1 MHRLYMQLRVLES
14 KLARLVIQLN
24 DELKEKRASVGLS
37 QALNDCTWLLDE
49 VEKTMAKRDAIY
61 AAVEQQEADEKG
73 DGNGGDGAGPSS
85 PPSAGM

>member
-1 MHRLYMQLRVLES
+1 
-14 KLARLVIQLN
+14 LN

-37 QALNDCTWLLDE
+37 QTLNDCTWLLDE
-49 VEKTMAKRDAIY
+49 VEKTMAKREAVY
-61 AAVEQQEADEKG
+61 AAVEQEADEG